1 MNAQHDLRA
10 HIPHEQFLQLGRRYK
25 RIIMVLAD
33 LIALPVALWSA
44 YALRFSEWWPRSFIE
59 EAGYLFLLGPLTG
72 VAVFARVGLYRAV
85 VRYMGAQAIWTVL
98 KGVFLASVLLWGWAY
113 VVKVAPFPRSIPLI
127 YALVAAL
134 YVGGSRLIIRS
145 YYHWLLSRYAEK
157 DPVLIF
163 GAGSSGTQLAA
174 ALADSPELNCIGF
187 LDENPALW
195 NSVVMGR
202 RVYEPSRAREVIS
215 RRGIRSVLLAIPSAT
230 HQQRRRIIEAL
241 TDLPVSVKTM
251 PAMHEIVSGAPLD
264 RLRQVEIEDLLG
276 RDPTPPIDELVAS
289 SIRDK
294 VVMVTGA
301 GGSIGSEIC
310 RQVVRNRPRALV
322 LFEIGEL
329 ALYSIEME
337 LREYMETAGIAVPCH
352 AILGSVLDAGHI
364 GRRMRQ
370 FQVDTVYHAAAYKHV
385 PLVEQNVVEGIRNN
399 ALGTQVVALA
409 ARDAGVERF
418 VLISTDKAVR
428 PTNVMGASK
437 RLAELI
443 LQSLGREGSR
453 TVFSMVRFGNV
464 LGSSGSV
471 VPRFRRQISA
481 GGPVTVTHPE
491 ITRYFMT
498 IPEAAS
504 LVVQAGSMAD
514 GGDVFVLNMG
524 EPIRI
529 VDLARRMILLMG
541 FKERTDANPAGD
553 IEIRYVGLRPGEKLY
568 EELLIGE
575 NVTGT
580 AHPKIMH
587 ATERSLPAPV
597 LDDILL
603 RLQGAID
610 RADLEA
616 VLVLLK
622 EAVDEYRPGE
632 SAMQVHSSEMGQS
645 PTGPS

>member
-1 MNAQHDLRA
+1 MNEPTDLRS

-33 LIALPVALWSA
+33 LIALPLALWSA
-44 YALRFSEWWPRSFIE
+44 YALRFSEWWPSYFIE
-59 EAGYLFLLGPLTG
+59 EAGPLFLLGPLTG

-98 KGVFLASVLLWGWAY
+98 KGVFLASAFLWGWAY
-113 VVKVAPFPRSIPLI
+113 AVGVDPFPRSIPLI
-127 YALVAAL
+127 YALVATL

-174 ALADSPELNCIGF
+174 ALADSPELNCVGF

-195 NSVVMGR
+195 NSVVMGK
-202 RVYEPSRAREVIS
+202 RVYEPSKAMDVIAKRS
-215 RRGIRSVLLAIPSAT
+215 IRSILLAIPSAT
-230 HQQRRRIIEAL
+230 HQQRRRIIEEL

-264 RLRQVEIEDLLG
+264 RLRRVEIEDLLG
-276 RDPTPPIDELVAS
+276 RDPTPPIEDLVAS
-289 SIRDK
+289 SIRAK

-301 GGSIGSEIC
+301 GGSIGSELC
-310 RQVVRNRPRALV
+310 RQVIRNRPSALV
-322 LFEIGEL
+322 LYEIGEL

-337 LREYMETAGIAVPCH
+337 LREYMETAGLEVPLH
-352 AILGSVLDAGHI
+352 AILGSVLDADHVA
-364 GRRMRQ
+364 RRLRQ
-370 FQVDTVYHAAAYKHV
+370 FQVNTVYHAAAYKHV
-385 PLVEQNVVEGIRNN
+385 PLVELNVLEGMRNN
-399 ALGTQVVALA
+399 VLGTHVVALA

-437 RLAELI
+437 RLAELT
-443 LQSLGREGSR
+443 LQSLGQEGSK

-504 LVVQAGSMAD
+504 LVIQAGSMAD

-541 FKERTDANPAGD
+541 YKEKSAANPGGD
-553 IEIRYVGLRPGEKLY
+553 IEIRFVGLRPGEKLY
-568 EELLIGE
+568 EELLIGD

-580 AHPKIMH
+580 IHPKIMH
-587 ATERSLPAPV
+587 ATEVSLPPRV

-603 RLQGAID
+603 RLQTAIN
-610 RADLEA
+610 RADVDAARALLQEA
-616 VLVLLK
+616 VS
-622 EAVDEYRPGE
+622 EYRPGNG
-632 SAMQVHSSEMGQS
+632 AM
-645 PTGPS
+645 